1 MRDTAH
7 HNYAALR
14 EAPGRPDMAPKD
26 VPEKGVEVRHLAVL
40 HPQDCNAGLG
50 HVRSDER
57 GERLIGEG
65 NADGQRGGVFLMKA
79 CFSWHVRQTRSLGL
93 TDIETLVLS

>member
-50 HVRSDER
+50 HVRGDER

-79 CFSWHVRQTRSLGL
+79 CFSGHVRQTRSLGL